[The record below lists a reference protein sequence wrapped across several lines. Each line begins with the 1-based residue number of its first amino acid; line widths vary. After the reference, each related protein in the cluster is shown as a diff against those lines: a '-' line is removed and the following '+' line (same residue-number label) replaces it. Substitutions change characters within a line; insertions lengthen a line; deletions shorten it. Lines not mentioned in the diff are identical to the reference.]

1 MKRAVF
7 GLVLLGV
14 LTVGL
19 AAGPSLWAAPGQDP
33 ARQTVP
39 TRTPQPLP
47 TNPPSKSPGEQPTST
62 PATTATV
69 VANVPAAESSGPSL
83 PQAGGRSLRLPLF
96 GALVALGLAMLMAVG
111 RFE

>member
-1 MKRAVF
+1 MKRAVL

-19 AAGPSLWAAPGQDP
+19 TAGPSLWAAPGQDP

-39 TRTPQPLP
+39 TRTPQPRP

-69 VANVPAAESSGPSL
+69 VADVPTMEPTGLSL
-83 PQAGGRSLRLPLF
+83 PQAGGMSLRLPLF
-96 GALVALGLAMLMAVG
+96 GALVVLGLVLMAVG
-111 RFE
+111 RLE

>member
-7 GLVLLGV
+7 GLVLVGM

-39 TRTPQPLP
+39 TRTPQPIP
-47 TNPPSKSPGEQPTST
+47 TNPPSKPPKEQPT
-62 PATTATV
+62 PAPAATATV
-69 VANVPAAESSGPSL
+69 VANVPAAGLSL
-83 PQAGGRSLRLPLF
+83 PQAGGLSLRLPLF
-96 GALVALGLAMLMAVG
+96 GALVVLGLAMLMAAG